1 MTPIQSLSLSS
12 LFALFALMFIGGY
25 VSASGLG
32 LTCPKWPLCP
42 AGLIPMNDFIIE
54 YFHRTIAVVT
64 ASLVI
69 ATMAVTLRSSVST
82 KGMKIASIVAF
93 CAAMAQ
99 ITLGGLVIVERLHA
113 ILVTIHLG
121 VGLVLVSMMVIV
133 VSGAF
138 KPYYEERSIDFK
150 TVSKKSSH

>member
-1 MTPIQSLSLSS
+1 
-12 LFALFALMFIGGY
+12 MFIGGY
-25 VSASGLG
+25 VSASGIG

-64 ASLVI
+64 ASLVL
-69 ATMAVTLRSSVST
+69 ATMVATLKSCVST

-93 CAAMAQ
+93 CSAMGQ

-138 KPYYEERSIDFK
+138 KPYYEEPSSNFK
-150 TVSKKSSH
+150 TVSKKSADQQNV

>member
-1 MTPIQSLSLSS
+1 
-12 LFALFALMFIGGY
+12 MFIGGY

-64 ASLVI
+64 ASLVV
-69 ATMAVTLRSSVST
+69 ATMAVSLRSCVST

-93 CAAMAQ
+93 FAAMAQ

-138 KPYYEERSIDFK
+138 KPYYEKPSSDFK
-150 TVSKKSSH
+150 TVSKKSAH

>member
-1 MTPIQSLSLSS
+1 
-12 LFALFALMFIGGY
+12 MFIGGY

-69 ATMAVTLRSSVST
+69 ATMAVTLRSSAST

-138 KPYYEERSIDFK
+138 KPYYEEHSIDFK
-150 TVSKKSSH
+150 TVSKKSSD

>member
-1 MTPIQSLSLSS
+1 
-12 LFALFALMFIGGY
+12 MFIGGY

-54 YFHRTIAVVT
+54 YFHRTIAVIT
-64 ASLVI
+64 ASLVV
-69 ATMAVTLRSSVST
+69 ATMAATLKSRNST

-93 CAAMAQ
+93 CSAMAQ

-138 KPYYEERSIDFK
+138 KPYYENPSSKFK
-150 TVSKKSSH
+150 TVSKKSAHKQNI

>member
-1 MTPIQSLSLSS
+1 
-12 LFALFALMFIGGY
+12 MFIGGY

-69 ATMAVTLRSSVST
+69 ATMAVTLRSSAST

-138 KPYYEERSIDFK
+138 KPFYEERSTDFE
-150 TVSKKSSH
+150 TVSKKSSD